1 MTAGDAK
8 PSVSEKPIATEQP
21 AARVLNWL
29 TPTIAGVGLTSLFS
43 DWSHELATSLMPAL
57 LASLGAPP
65 LALGLIEGLSDA
77 ASTAFKL
84 AGGLRADR
92 IANRKPLLI
101 AGYAATVVKALFAV
115 VTAWWQVLVLR
126 MIAWAGRGLRNPVRD
141 SLLADATPPAAYG
154 RAFGFHR
161 GMDTLG
167 AILGPLTA
175 SVLLPVLGMRHIF
188 LVSLLPGMLSV
199 LAVAILVREV
209 PKVATPDRPF
219 HASLRRLPGRFRW
232 LVGSAGV
239 FGLGN
244 YAHTFLILYAVTV
257 LAPSVGR
264 IRASALAIALY
275 TMHNAVYAAGSFL
288 IGVVADR
295 VGKRGLLVAGY
306 GLFAAMNALLI
317 MVHPSLAV
325 LGGAFLLA
333 GLYIALVDAMEGAL
347 AADLLPA
354 DMRGTGYGVLAAVN
368 GIGDLISGI
377 AVGALWTL
385 VGPEAG
391 FAYAGALTLAGAALL
406 WRIQGR

>member
-65 LALGLIEGLSDA
+65 LALGLVEGLSDA